1 MTSKVLIE
9 DGFVHFEAPHAVGLA
24 MNAVY
29 SKAKGTYRVP
39 YTLGALR
46 ELLRQ
51 GYDVKEAGINLSQ
64 ERKELLNTKTVVA
77 SAHEKLREYQAQDV
91 NFLLQ
96 RDCLA
101 NFSEMRT
108 GKTPVMCQVIEKRNV
123 KTIIICPTSICLQW
137 VDEIHRWTGLKAET
151 TGRMTP
157 AKRKG
162 LYVRFLKDE
171 FNVLVMSV
179 GIARADRDKLLTTGA
194 KMLVIDEAHFL
205 RNYKTAQSNGIYAL
219 SKQMDYR
226 YAITGTPAT
235 NKPDDVYGILKFLQ
249 PEKYPSYWQFVER
262 YFTISETPFGMKV
275 GKFISPDRKKEFYE
289 IVEEIS
295 VQRKRK
301 EIMQWLPEKQYQ
313 TVRLE
318 MDKKQRK
325 AYDQML
331 ETFEV
336 EDTKI
341 SASSVLGQLTRLR
354 QITVAPSMLDL
365 DIPSAKEEYLME
377 WLKDN
382 PTEQVIIFSNFS
394 SYLKKLHQKI
404 GNLDNA
410 LITGE
415 THQEDRAGIV
425 KAFQAGKIN
434 VILANIQA
442 AGTGLTLDA
451 AGTVIFL
458 DRAYTPTDNQQAEDR
473 IVATT
478 QQSNQNTLIIDLVC
492 IKSVDEK
499 ILKMVK
505 NKENITNIVNDYK
518 SIKDFAIR

>member
-1 MTSKVLIE
+1 MEVEVIG
-9 DGFVHFEAPHAVGLA
+9 DFIHFKAQHQVGQA

-46 ELLRQ
+46 ELHKAGYNVESIGKRLADERQ
-51 GYDVKEAGINLSQ
+51 TLMIEKNLQ
-64 ERKELLNTKTVVA
+64 YPNLTDR
-77 SAHEKLREYQAQDV
+77 LREYQAQDV

-96 RDCLA
+96 QNCLA

-108 GKTPVMCQVIEKRNV
+108 GKTPVLCQVMEKRGV
-123 KTIIICPTSICLQW
+123 QTILVCPTSICLQW
-137 VDEIHRWTGLKAET
+137 VDEIHRWTGLSAMT
-151 TGRMTP
+151 TGKRTP
-157 AKRKG
+157 KKRAE
-162 LYVRFLKDE
+162 LYRHFHNENFDVLVISVGVARQDVQLLKD
-171 FNVLVMSV
+171 L
-179 GIARADRDKLLTTGA
+179 DY
-194 KMLVIDEAHFL
+194 KMIVVDEAHFL
-205 RNYKTAQSNGIYAL
+205 RNYKTTQSSAVYVL
-219 SKQMDYR
+219 SSKSEYR

-235 NKPDDVYGILKFLQ
+235 NKPDDLYGILKFLK
-249 PEKYPSYWQFVER
+249 PSAYPSYWQFAER
-262 YFTISETPFGMKV
+262 YFAIHDSPFGMKV
-275 GKFISPDRKKEFYE
+275 GNFLSADRKKEFHE
-289 IVEEIS
+289 LVEEIS

-301 EIMQWLPEKQYQ
+301 DVMQWLPDKQYQ

-318 MDKKQRK
+318 MGTKQQK

-331 ETFEV
+331 NEFEV
-336 EDTKI
+336 DGTDL
-341 SASSVLGQLTRLR
+341 SASTILAQLTRLR

-365 DIPSAKEEYLME
+365 ELPSVKEDYILE

-382 PTEQVIIFSNFS
+382 PNEQVVIFSNFS
-394 SYLKKLHQKI
+394 RYLKKLHQKI
-404 GNLDNA
+404 GNLDHA

-415 THQEDRAGIV
+415 INQADRAGVV
-425 KAFQAGKIN
+425 KLFQQGEIR

-478 QQSNQNTLIIDLVC
+478 QNSNQGALIIDLVC
-492 IKSVDEK
+492 AGSVDEK

-505 NKENITNIVNDYK
+505 KKENITKIVNDYK
-518 SIKDFAIR
+518 SIKNFLV